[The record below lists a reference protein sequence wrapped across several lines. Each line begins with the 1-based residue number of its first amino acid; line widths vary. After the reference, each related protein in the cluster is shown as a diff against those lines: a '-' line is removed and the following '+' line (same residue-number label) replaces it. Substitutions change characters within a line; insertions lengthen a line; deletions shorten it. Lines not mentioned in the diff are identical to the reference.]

1 VKEKSITLTYCTS
14 MTMKQTPPNTLN
26 SIFTVAKHLKSHN
39 RTAFYQRNQSFI

>member
-1 VKEKSITLTYCTS
+1 

-39 RTAFYQRNQSFI
+39 RTAFYQRNQSFINSYFMNISHTG